1 MSVART
7 ATLLVKDLRLGPRS
21 PLVLWALIIPVLITL
36 LIRGVFGGLFD
47 IQPRLGIV
55 DQGASEV
62 AAAALALDSIEVTLL
77 DDPAALGDQVE
88 ADDLD
93 AGLILPPGFDE
104 AVRAGERP
112 DLELF
117 VGGESFASTRIL
129 VVVTTLDLIRGVEG
143 RSPPVDVEVVTV
155 GEEPIPFDLRM
166 LPLIVTMAVAL
177 AGVMIP
183 AASLIEEKEAGTI
196 LALLVTPTRV
206 GEVLAAKGL
215 LGVILATTAG
225 TITLAINRVLAYSP
239 AVLLVSVFLG
249 AIMMAQVGL
258 LLGSWARDTNTM
270 FAAWKGGGLVL
281 FYPVVFFVWPDLP
294 TWPARFGPTYYFL
307 SPVHEATLAAA
318 TLADVWLDLLIAGA
332 ICVALLPATVVV
344 GRRME
349 GRVRRRR
356 AVETLQDELDEA
368 PQEQP
373 VA

>member
-77 DDPAALGDQVE
+77 DDPGALRDQVE

>member
-77 DDPAALGDQVE
+77 DDPAALRDQVE